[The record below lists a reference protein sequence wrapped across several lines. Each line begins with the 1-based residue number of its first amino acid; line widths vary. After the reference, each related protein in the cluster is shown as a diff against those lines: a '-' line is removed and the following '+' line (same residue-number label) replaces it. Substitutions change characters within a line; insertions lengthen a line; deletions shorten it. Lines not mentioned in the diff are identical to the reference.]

1 MKSENYVAFF
11 TISGFFV
18 GLIFSFLKTQTI
30 LDFTV
35 YTISITLFFYLF
47 IHILLIS
54 FLAIESIDSD
64 ITIKQEYEDQINT
77 QIDELKTKENRMQE
91 LIANIKNLKHAKE
104 ERI

>member
-1 MKSENYVAFF
+1 LKSENYVAFF

-18 GLIFSFLKTQTI
+18 GLIFSLLKTQTI

-54 FLAIESIDSD
+54 FFAVKSIDGD
-64 ITIKQEYEDQINT
+64 ITNRQDYENQINI
-77 QIDELKTKENRMQE
+77 QIDELKVKEHRMQE
-91 LIANIKNLKHAKE
+91 LIIDIKNLK
-104 ERI
+104 

>member
-18 GLIFSFLKTQTI
+18 GLIFSLLKTQTI

-54 FLAIESIDSD
+54 FFAIESINGD
-64 ITIKQEYEDQINT
+64 ITNRQDYENQINI
-77 QIDELKTKENRMQE
+77 QIDELKVKEHRMQE
-91 LIANIKNLKHAKE
+91 LIIDIKNLK
-104 ERI
+104 